1 MGWGAIIRKFIPA
14 IRRSLIYSGD
24 IPLSIPSQPMSANPN
39 LKQILS
45 GDSQALLKVIELTA
59 KVAKHTPETRR
70 QAIAEQL
77 LEQLWQDCQADPA
90 LQPLLSQLTPVLSQ
104 WIARDDSFYLKADH
118 PLRSQM
124 EQFISHITHWY
135 PRDSKPSQQF
145 LDKLK
150 ECITHLTNN
159 NKAEKFD
166 EFIHWADAEAKR
178 ARMLADRLG
187 DSEAGQ
193 MRLLA
198 IECQAIDVLNE
209 HLAGKPFPTESA
221 EGITRVLKSELQH
234 SLFIAGDNPDNSPF
248 WKQWTRMLPVLGQVF
263 SSKTIKVE
271 DAVLYGQIPPL
282 VNELERSL
290 QLPQSNPTAYH
301 PWIDQLCQ
309 MLMAAIQKKNPDT
322 CEIATLPYPEG
333 YSNNNTRVTQALL
346 QQSQSLQPGDWL
358 RFSDDQGSVIRC
370 MLAYKSPD
378 AHQLILVDQAGRKVM
393 NKSLK
398 DMALCLSTGV
408 ATPLKNPNIKQRV
421 EQLLGKLVSLAQK
434 VQEQQQV
441 VAEARA
447 QKAAAEL
454 VIKQQEAVAAAERA
468 AREELDVRR
477 NAARKA
483 FSEAKALAEEKQKRA
498 EENTKLQQEAADSAE
513 AKLIAA
519 QAEVSD
525 LKVGAWMELVQ
536 PDGSAQKCKLSVIL
550 GGTGKY
556 IFVDQLGRKFAEF
569 QRDQLI
575 ELMQK
580 DGLRL
585 LRQGGDFEDQLAKV
599 IRGLRKDISS

>member
-1 MGWGAIIRKFIPA
+1 M
-14 IRRSLIYSGD
+14 
-24 IPLSIPSQPMSANPN
+24 SIPSQPMSANPN

-59 KVAKHTPETRR
+59 RVAKHTPEARR
-70 QAIAEQL
+70 QVIAEQL
-77 LEQLWQDCQADPA
+77 LDQLWLDCQVDPA
-90 LQPLLSQLTPVLSQ
+90 LQPLLDQLTPVYSQ
-104 WIARDDSFYLKADH
+104 WIARDDSFYLKTDH
-118 PLRSQM
+118 PLRARL
-124 EQFISHITHWY
+124 EQFIGHISHWY

-145 LDKLK
+145 MDKLK
-150 ECITHLTNN
+150 DCITQLV
-159 NKAEKFD
+159 NKPETTPFD
-166 EFIHWADAEAKR
+166 EFIRWADTEAKR
-178 ARMLADRLG
+178 ARMLAERLG
-187 DSEAGQ
+187 DSEAGH
-193 MRLLA
+193 MRLLS
-198 IECQAIDVLNE
+198 IECLAIDVLNE
-209 HLAGKPFPTESA
+209 HLAGRPFPVEAA

-234 SLFIAGDNPDNSPF
+234 SLFTADSPDSSPF
-248 WKQWTRMLPVLGQVF
+248 WKQWMRMLPVLGQVF

-271 DAVLYGQIPPL
+271 DSVLYGQIPPL

-290 QLPQSNPTAYH
+290 QLPQSNPTAYQ

-309 MLMAAIQKKNPDT
+309 MLMAAIQKKNPET
-322 CEIATLPYPEG
+322 CELAPLAYPEG

-346 QQSQSLQPGDWL
+346 QQSQALQLGDWL
-358 RFSDDQGSVIRC
+358 RFSDDQGSIIRC

-378 AHQLILVDQAGRKVM
+378 ASQLLLVDQAGRKVM

-398 DMALCLSTGV
+398 DMALCLSTGI
-408 ATPLKNPNIKQRV
+408 ATPLQNPNIKQRV
-421 EQLLGKLVSLAQK
+421 EQLLGKLVSLAHK

-454 VIKQQEAVAAAERA
+454 VIKKQEEAAAAENA
-468 AREELDVRR
+468 AREQLDVRR

-483 FSEAKALAEEKQKRA
+483 FSEAKALADEKQKRT
-498 EENTKLQQEAADSAE
+498 EDKVRLQQEATDSAE
-513 AKLIAA
+513 ARLIAA

-536 PDGSAQKCKLSVIL
+536 PDGSTQKCKLSVIL

-575 ELMQK
+575 ELMQR